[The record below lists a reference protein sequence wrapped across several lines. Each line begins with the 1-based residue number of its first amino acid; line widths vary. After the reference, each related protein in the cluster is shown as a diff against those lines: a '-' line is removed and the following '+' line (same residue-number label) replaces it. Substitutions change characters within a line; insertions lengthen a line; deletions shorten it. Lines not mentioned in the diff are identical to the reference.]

1 VHSRLFTVNGI
12 YINYLLLTPPPRTT
26 TAAVVVV
33 VVLVVAVVV
42 DRDLMEEIVPLMKE
56 AIDRKAENPR
66 RKKRRDVLRLSLL
79 RIFLYMANNGI
90 FARWY
95 HNIIYCFR
103 VVCPVGART
112 QKTQKRQI

>member
-1 VHSRLFTVNGI
+1 MSTTANVTTATSKD
-12 YINYLLLTPPPRTT
+12 TT
-26 TAAVVVV
+26 TTTDVVV
-33 VVLVVAVVV
+33 AA

-95 HNIIYCFR
+95 MIIH
-103 VVCPVGART
+103 CPHSAVDSV
-112 QKTQKRQI
+112 